1 MTDDQICDRLFLP
14 MLLESLLVLDEGIV
28 RDGCDID
35 LAVIHALGF
44 PAFRG
49 GVLAWGDSV
58 GAAEVIRR
66 LDQFTYL
73 GPRMAP
79 PARLL
84 AHVESGRPF
93 TVVEE
98 AGWQSGKPLKGEK

>member
-1 MTDDQICDRLFLP
+1 

-28 RDGCDID
+28 RDGYDID

-49 GVLAWGDSV
+49 GVLAWGDSL
-58 GAAEVIRR
+58 GATEVIRR
-66 LDQFTYL
+66 LDQFKYL
-73 GPRMAP
+73 GPRMMA

-84 AHVESGRPF
+84 AHAESGLPF
-93 TVVEE
+93 AAV
-98 AGWQSGKPLKGEK
+98 GERVPIPQKHV